1 MGIII
6 ILVVGILCLIG
17 GVVQALLSWCVV
29 GLVTAVPGSALTLI
43 LLLSWLL
50 AGLPILCISPSR
62 YSMVATCLALIA
74 CMFGAGLGPSY
85 LFILSGFLALVVWAV
100 VFIVG
105 GLATLITTIISPC
118 LPKIWLQW
126 PYRLL
131 LGGLRLAI

>member
-17 GVVQALLSWCVV
+17 GVVQCILSGVTI
-29 GLVTAVPGSALTLI
+29 GLITAWPGFIITLI
-43 LLLSWLL
+43 LLLSWCI
-50 AGLPILCISPSR
+50 AGLPFLCISPSG
-62 YSMVATCLALIA
+62 YITIATCLIMIA
-74 CMFGAGLGPSY
+74 CMFGAGLVPSY
-85 LFILSGFLALVVWAV
+85 GVLFSAIVALVVRVV

-105 GLATLITTIISPC
+105 GLATLVASIATPC

-131 LGGLRLAI
+131 LRLAI